1 MYSMED
7 QYTLDSLTDWIE
19 ECIEQNERPDD
30 LIWMLAGNKS
40 DLANEVDPKT
50 VEAFCQKYKITH
62 PFFISAKN
70 GDKVHELISY
80 VAKSAYN
87 IRTSGGVKKNTVES
101 SSIKVSKTSTSTQG
115 GNNRKCC

>member
-30 LIWMLAGNKS
+30 LIWILAGNKS
-40 DLANEVDPKT
+40 DLDNEVDPKT

-70 GDKVHELISY
+70 GNKVNELITY
-80 VAKSAYN
+80 VAKSVHD
-87 IRTSGGVKKNTVES
+87 IRSLGGSKKNVTES
-101 SSIKVSKTSTSTQG
+101 SSIKVSKTSSRQERTSSG
-115 GNNRKCC
+115 CKC

>member
-1 MYSMED
+1 MED

-30 LIWMLAGNKS
+30 LIWILAGNKS

-70 GDKVHELISY
+70 GNKVNDLISY
-80 VAKSAYN
+80 VAKSAYDA
-87 IRTSGGVKKNTVES
+87 RTSGGVKKKTIES
-101 SSIKVSKTSTSTQG
+101 SNIKVSKTSSRQESNNG
-115 GNNRKCC
+115 GCKC